1 MLDKVV
7 KKNPAVLAML
17 GDQAEQTEKPEKADK
32 ADKPEK
38 STKAKRDPKKANPR
52 GYERHRGKGG
62 TKPMSYYLPDDIVKI
77 INIRAAKEEVTKS
90 EVVLAALK
98 VYLKDDI
105 KESKKE
111 RSVV

>member
-52 GYERHRGKGG
+52 GYERYRGKGG
-62 TKPMSYYLPDDIVKI
+62 TKPMSYYLPDDIVKV

>member
-17 GDQAEQTEKPEKADK
+17 GDQAEQTEMPEKADK